1 MICVRAKPF
10 AQWQLTWHWTHL
22 LIAGMLF
29 MGLVTVLELSALSY
43 KGIVYIPNLEV
54 VQVPLQVKHPE

>member
-1 MICVRAKPF
+1 
-10 AQWQLTWHWTHL
+10 
-22 LIAGMLF
+22 